1 MVWPGA
7 GASSG
12 GAGLSVACP
21 VQGPAQQLCTV
32 GGLGK
37 CRQKSAG
44 TGRWAWGPRQVS
56 RRRRMPSPQE
66 TEHWQEKG
74 RGVGLTRPEDD
85 KDGGGHRPGTIC
97 CDVCTALEADTCPR
111 SPDEVALRRSHGGGA
126 GAPARVSATL
136 EASASPHPR
145 AGLGRHGRL
154 LLHCGSLQPGTAP
167 PRPAPSSHSP
177 SPGAPGPSAPGRWRQ
192 SASPPLY
199 AVSEPLRAPS
209 PVCHCLPG
217 AS

>member
-44 TGRWAWGPRQVS
+44 MGPWAWGPRQVS

-97 CDVCTALEADTCPR
+97 CDVYTALEADTCPR

-154 LLHCGSLQPGTAP
+154 LLHCGSLQPGDRPAP
-167 PRPAPSSHSP
+167 PRAPTAPAQVL
-177 SPGAPGPSAPGRWRQ
+177 RVL
-192 SASPPLY
+192 PPQAGGGSLHRLL
-199 AVSEPLRAPS
+199 STP
-209 PVCHCLPG
+209 
-217 AS
+217 